1 MLNQKIDDNADG
13 IDFHGA
19 AFVDPQGREIPITHE
34 LVDAALQQANDFL
47 CPQQGIW
54 AGEARTQN

>member
-1 MLNQKIDDNADG
+1 MLNQTLENNADS

-19 AFVDPQGREIPITHE
+19 AFVDPLGREIPITQE
-34 LVDAALQQANDFL
+34 LVDAALQHADDFL

-54 AGEARTQN
+54 AGKAHISN